1 MKVNASKD
9 PFKSNYSKLGNLFA
23 SLSGYDFKDDAT
35 LGEMDK
41 ATRIAEMEARDKAKK
56 RSIGDL
62 MSYLSDS
69 YFGQDASANLTE
81 RSKIRKQ
88 NEDELARLR
97 RISAMV
103 RMDPGISQDMKNQIL
118 SSKEGLLAY
127 EKEKFKF
134 GPRDMYS
141 NIKTGVTLNNLSK
154 KQFENLMNLPVMQQF
169 SKVTYQDYLDDKI
182 TKEAI
187 NDVFSQTYAKEL
199 AEGKIEIG
207 ANQREVDLMQDIE
220 NMTSIQAMI
229 EAALRNR

>member
-1 MKVNASKD
+1 MKVNAPKD

-41 ATRIAEMEARDKAKK
+41 ATRIAEMEARDKAKR
-56 RSIGDL
+56 RSVGEL

-81 RSKIRKQ
+81 RSKLRKE

-141 NIKTGVTLNNLSK
+141 NLKTGVTLNNLNK
-154 KQFENLMNLPVMQQF
+154 KQFENLMNLPVMQKF

-187 NDVFSQTYAKEL
+187 NEVFSQTYAKEL
-199 AEGKIEIG
+199 KEGVIEIG
-207 ANQREVDLMQDIE
+207 ANQREVDLMRDIE
-220 NMTSIQAMI
+220 NIDSLEAII
-229 EAALRNR
+229 EATMKNR